1 MPTAHN
7 KTFEQTRAEISFKE
21 ILEFAPIGILIFQRN
36 WNIKFINSSF
46 FMFPGVLGETP
57 ANVIGKSVYNNR
69 LFEKVD
75 IRPELDSVLK
85 GESFEKHISVSKTFR
100 GVQVT
105 LILKGTPIT
114 LDDENAGGILI
125 IEDVKVDTSKAN
137 LGLTKSSE
145 FKSFL
150 KCLGNYYAITDVEGN
165 VKEETEI
172 ENSVYNFLFEADS
185 IKQNKKLSQILFK
198 KNLETAASTNE
209 AVTTHIP
216 FLRDGLEIKAKI
228 NLIPFSEDGLTVD
241 NIVLMLEDLS
251 KHSDELGKT
260 KTEIDELSKYQ
271 QIISSVI
278 DGLIVVNKNGR
289 IVYWNESSAKLF
301 GLTKSEVFGKM
312 IGKIFP
318 SLDEAGFEK
327 LKTDVGINNGWSGIL
342 SIGYDE
348 SIAEHFKIKVTDLKD
363 EVEESYIFLCT
374 NITEELKNQKELRDS
389 EEKFRN
395 IVTNSPDFVCTLD
408 KRGNLTYGNKQFMEV
423 FSLSNNELR
432 KTNFRD
438 LIDSEF
444 LLSSGFDFDDV
455 AEKRISSVDL
465 PLINK
470 AGHRIFVLANIS
482 SVRNA
487 KNELQSFTL
496 NLTDITQK
504 KEAEKDLL
512 LIRSVFEASVDGIA
526 VINNNRFVL
535 VNDSFVRMFAYN
547 TTSEMINEVPLNLIS
562 DKDKELVTGF
572 LEISSK
578 NYSELNKFSFTA
590 NRKDGTTFAAEN
602 SVSFYEAENER
613 FMVWVLR
620 DDTDEMLA
628 NEALQA
634 SEEKYRSI
642 TQNINECIWAAETIK
657 GELKAIFYTP
667 SVKKITSYEPQ
678 EFLNDAE
685 LWGKIIHPD
694 DVDYVGD
701 KMDNLY
707 GDPVRNLETLEYR
720 IIDKLGS
727 VIWIENKITVV
738 RDPKGKIQKVFGI
751 ISDISLAK
759 RAEEELNRFTNDLK
773 ELNETKDRFISI
785 VSHDLRTPF
794 SSIIGFTDLL
804 LNEDKNIDE
813 EKRTQYIRFIQESS
827 KSMLGLVNSLLDWTR
842 LQTGRIKFEP
852 DRINAK
858 YVIDKSIQILSGSAI
873 QKRIKIINEL
883 EKEFYIH
890 ADEGLLMQVFNNL
903 ISNAIKFTKHEGS
916 IVISAK
922 ANIEKK
928 QIEFSVK
935 DDGIGIKEKDIEK
948 LFRID
953 TKFTTSGTAGEKGSG
968 LGLSLVHDI
977 IRKHGG
983 EIWVNSEVGK
993 GAQFIFS
1000 IPVASSYLLIVD
1012 DSKTDRLL
1020 YTKLIKSLVP
1030 NYNILEAENGKAALD
1045 VIKQSLPALVITDHN
1060 MPVMNGY
1067 DFVKQLSITPLKYK
1081 PPIIVL
1087 SGDLNKTIEAEY
1099 KEFGVDYVFS
1109 KPVNLG
1115 TFKNAIERSLR
1126 KAIFN

>member
-1 MPTAHN
+1 MPPTQN

-36 WNIKFINSSF
+36 WKIKFVNSNF
-46 FMFPGVLGETP
+46 FKFPGVLGETP
-57 ANVIGKSVYNNR
+57 ANVIGLSVYDNR
-69 LFEKVD
+69 IFDKVD
-75 IRPELDSVLK
+75 IRPELESVLK
-85 GESFEKHISVSKTFR
+85 GESFEKQISVSKSFR
-100 GVQVT
+100 GVQIS
-105 LILKGTPIT
+105 LLLKGSPIT

-125 IEDVKVDTSKAN
+125 IEDIKIDTSKTQTG
-137 LGLTKSSE
+137 LGKSPE
-145 FKSFL
+145 FKNFL
-150 KCLGNYYAITDVEGN
+150 KYVGDYYAIADSEGLIREN
-165 VKEETEI
+165 SED
-172 ENSVYNFLFEADS
+172 ENSVYDFLFETDFV
-185 IKQNKKLSQILFK
+185 KHNKKLSQILFK
-198 KNLETAASTNE
+198 KNIETVVTTNE
-209 AVTTHIP
+209 TVTTRIP
-216 FLRDGLEIKAKI
+216 FIRDGVEYLSKI
-228 NLIPFSEDGLTVD
+228 SLIPFSEDGLTVD
-241 NIVLMLEDLS
+241 NIVLILEDLS
-251 KHSDELGKT
+251 KHSEDLGKT
-260 KTEIDELSKYQ
+260 KIEIDELSKYQ
-271 QIISSVI
+271 QITATVV
-278 DGLIVVNKNGR
+278 DGLIGVNKNGR
-289 IVYWNESSAKLF
+289 IVFWNESSAKLF

-312 IGKIFP
+312 IGKIYP

-327 LKTDVGINNGWSGIL
+327 LKNDVGINNGWTGVL
-342 SIGYDE
+342 TIGFDE
-348 SIAEHFKIKVTDLKD
+348 SIAEHFKVKVTELKD
-363 EVEESYIFLCT
+363 ENEESYIFLCT
-374 NITEELKNQKELRDS
+374 NITESVRTEKELRES

-395 IVTNSPDFVCTLD
+395 IVANSPDFICTLD
-408 KRGNLTYGNKQFMEV
+408 KRGNLTYGNKLFLEV
-423 FSLSNNELR
+423 FSLTNNELR

-438 LIDSEF
+438 LIEPDF
-444 LLSSGFDFDDV
+444 LLSGGFDFDDV
-455 AEKRISSVDL
+455 AQKNITSIDI

-470 AGHRIFVLANIS
+470 HGHRIFVFANIS
-482 SVRNA
+482 TIRNS

-496 NLTDITQK
+496 NLTDITIK

-526 VINNNRFVL
+526 LISKNRFVL
-535 VNDSFVRMFAYN
+535 VNDSFVRMFAYA
-547 TTSEMINEVPLNLIS
+547 TTSEMIDEIPLNLVS
-562 DKDKELVTGF
+562 EKDKELVSEF

-578 NYSELNKFSFTA
+578 KSIELNKFNFTA
-590 NRKDGTTFAAEN
+590 KRKDGTTFAAEN
-602 SVSFYEAENER
+602 SVSFYEVEGER

-620 DDTDEMLA
+620 DETDEMLA
-628 NEALQA
+628 SEALQA

-642 TQNINECIWAAETIK
+642 TQNINECIWAAENVK
-657 GELKAIFYTP
+657 GEMKAIFYTP
-667 SVKKITSYEPQ
+667 SAKKITSYEPQ

-694 DVDYVGD
+694 DVDFVGD

-738 RDPKGKIQKVFGI
+738 RDQKGKIQKVFGI

-759 RAEEELNRFTNDLK
+759 RAEEELKRSTRDLK

-794 SSIIGFTDLL
+794 SSIIGYTDLL
-804 LNEDKNIDE
+804 LNEKNIDD
-813 EKRTQYIRFIQESS
+813 EKRTKYIQYIQESS
-827 KSMLGLVNSLLDWTR
+827 RSMLGLVNSLLDWTR

-858 YVIDKSIQILSGSAI
+858 HVVDKSIQILTGAAI
-873 QKRIKIINEL
+873 QKKIKIVNEL
-883 EKEFYIH
+883 AKEFYIH
-890 ADEGLLMQVFNNL
+890 ADEGLLLQVFNNL
-903 ISNAIKFTKHEGS
+903 VSNAIKFTKQEGN

-922 ANIEKK
+922 ASIEKK
-928 QIEFSVK
+928 QIEFIVK
-935 DDGIGIKEKDIEK
+935 DDGIGIKEADIQK
-948 LFRID
+948 LFKID

-983 EIWVNSEVGK
+983 DIWVNSDVGK
-993 GAQFIFS
+993 GTQFIFS
-1000 IPVASSYLLIVD
+1000 IPVASSYILLVD
-1012 DSKTDRLL
+1012 DMKTDRLL
-1020 YTKLIKSLVP
+1020 YSKLIKNLLP
-1030 NYNILEAENGKAALD
+1030 KYKILEAENGKVALD

-1087 SGDLNKTIEAEY
+1087 SGDVNKSIETEY
-1099 KEFGVDYVFS
+1099 KEFGVEYVFS

-1115 TFKNAIERSLR
+1115 AFKNAIERSLR